1 MCIIPGL
8 RVLLLFMIS
17 PFSAIVADVSA
28 QFATSQLSD
37 IIVLP
42 RIKWGHFLRHQIVI
56 SMRNHEEH
64 IRR

>member
-1 MCIIPGL
+1 MCIIL
-8 RVLLLFMIS
+8 VANIISASATQCVLLLFMIS

-42 RIKWGHFLRHQIVI
+42 RIKWRHF
-56 SMRNHEEH
+56 SATKS
-64 IRR
+64 